1 MHRAESHRLG
11 SGQLHLMSNV
21 KRCEEVLVVR
31 GRRVEPTSIE
41 MGTALESPTM
51 KDIRNRQ

>member
-1 MHRAESHRLG
+1 
-11 SGQLHLMSNV
+11 MSNV